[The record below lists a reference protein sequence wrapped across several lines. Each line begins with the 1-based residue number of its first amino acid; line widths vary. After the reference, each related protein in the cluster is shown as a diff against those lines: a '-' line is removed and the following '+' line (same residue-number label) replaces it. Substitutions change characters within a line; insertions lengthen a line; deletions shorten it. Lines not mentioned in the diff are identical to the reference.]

1 MLSKYAGQP
10 WSSVSVLLPG
20 VVESMSTHIVLS
32 LLLFFS
38 TSPHQVLDA
47 NPQTSETEQFGT
59 WGYSV
64 CTCVCVCL
72 DVYVCVCVLTHFHTG
87 RETERGRAVKVLPPS
102 FLFSTSA
109 DSPSL
114 PRHPRDAA
122 VTMATLQ
129 QWADQTPY
137 SRAVF
142 FFFLSFLSSYTFF
155 FSLLFVSSRLCHGS
169 ASRCC
174 LYNYKDPYLLIYLV
188 CLHWDF
194 AQQ

>member
-38 TSPHQVLDA
+38 
-47 NPQTSETEQFGT
+47 
-59 WGYSV
+59 V
-64 CTCVCVCL
+64 CVYAWMCMCVCVCWP
-72 DVYVCVCVLTHFHTG
+72 TFTQG
-87 RETERGRAVKVLPPS
+87 ERPREVELWKFFPLPSFSLPP
-102 FLFSTSA
+102 LT
-109 DSPSL
+109 L
-114 PRHPRDAA
+114 PRCPGIQGMQRWLWQHCSSEQIRLL
-122 VTMATLQ
+122 TL
-129 QWADQTPY
+129 AP
-137 SRAVF
+137 F

>member
-10 WSSVSVLLPG
+10 WSSISVLLPG
-20 VVESMSTHIVLS
+20 VIESMSTHIVLS

-38 TSPHQVLDA
+38 ASPHQVLDA

-59 WGYSV
+59 WGYSL
-64 CTCVCVCL
+64 CTCVCMPGC
-72 DVYVCVCVLTHFHTG
+72 VCVCWPTFTQGERV
-87 RETERGRAVKVLPPS
+87 REVELWKFFPLPSFALPP
-102 FLFSTSA
+102 LT
-109 DSPSL
+109 L
-114 PRHPRDAA
+114 PPCPCIQGMQRWLWQHCSSEQIRLL
-122 VTMATLQ
+122 TL
-129 QWADQTPY
+129 AP
-137 SRAVF
+137 
-142 FFFLSFLSSYTFF
+142 FFFLPFLSVFLHFF
-155 FSLLFVSSRLCHGS
+155 SSLLFVSSRLCHGC

>member
-64 CTCVCVCL
+64 CTCVCVYAWMCM
-72 DVYVCVCVLTHFHTG
+72 CVCVLTHFHTG
-87 RETERGRAVKVLPPS
+87 RESERGRAVKVLPPS
-102 FLFSTSA
+102 FLCSTSA

-142 FFFLSFLSSYTFF
+142 FFFLYFLSSYTFF
-155 FSLLFVSSRLCHGS
+155 CSLLFVSSRLCHGC

-174 LYNYKDPYLLIYLV
+174 LYNYKDPYLLIYLA

>member
-102 FLFSTSA
+102 FLFSTSV

-142 FFFLSFLSSYTFF
+142 FLPFLSVFLHFFFLTPVCQLKA
-155 FSLLFVSSRLCHGS
+155 VSR
-169 ASRCC
+169 
-174 LYNYKDPYLLIYLV
+174 V
-188 CLHWDF
+188 CI
-194 AQQ
+194 

>member
-47 NPQTSETEQFGT
+47 NPSETEQFGT

-64 CTCVCVCL
+64 CTCVCVYAWMCMC
-72 DVYVCVCVLTHFHTG
+72 VCVCWPTFTQG
-87 RETERGRAVKVLPPS
+87 ERPREVELWKFFPLPSFSLPP
-102 FLFSTSA
+102 LT
-109 DSPSL
+109 L
-114 PRHPRDAA
+114 PRCPGIQGMQRWLWQHCSSEQIRLL
-122 VTMATLQ
+122 TL
-129 QWADQTPY
+129 APF
-137 SRAVF
+137 F